1 MFAVETDNPNE
12 SSGNLM
18 DSQTVNG
25 EVPEQIIQDTEMDE
39 GNNVTEFYLCET
51 LLNPLSLAQG
61 SFSPT
66 EISINLFISYV

>member
-39 GNNVTEFYLCET
+39 GNNVTELYLC
-51 LLNPLSLAQG
+51 
-61 SFSPT
+61 
-66 EISINLFISYV
+66 

>member
-1 MFAVETDNPNE
+1 
-12 SSGNLM
+12 M

-39 GNNVTEFYLCET
+39 GNVTVFYLCET

-61 SFSPT
+61 NFSPM